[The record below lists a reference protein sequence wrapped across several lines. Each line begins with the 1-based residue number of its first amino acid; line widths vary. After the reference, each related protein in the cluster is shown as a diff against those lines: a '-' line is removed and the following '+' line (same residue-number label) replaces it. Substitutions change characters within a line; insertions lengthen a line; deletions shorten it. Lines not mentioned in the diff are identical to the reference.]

1 MFRRIVLLSI
11 ALMAVLVVFGC
22 SGGGD
27 STSVSDESELAAR
40 VEDWTY
46 TRDQIEILVSQMTP
60 DQLEEYDSPMGRV
73 FLADRMIEE
82 ELYYKQA
89 VKEGLA
95 EDADFKTAVDKY
107 KRSLLVQSYYAH
119 KIEPLARASEEDL
132 YDYYERNQE
141 AYAIQPIVR
150 AQHIFS
156 TDREKLV
163 DFKKRIE
170 AGEKMT
176 TLAHKYSEDAL
187 TREDGGDLGYFNPGG
202 YIRGI
207 GYSEVI
213 TDACFTLEPKV
224 VHGPIKWEKGY
235 SLIRVNEFRP
245 AQVRSFEEVRKDIEG
260 VFVRKNIEKIKAEL
274 VVQLRSQYDVENYLE
289 NDLKL
294 TQRTPEELWNL
305 AQTSTDSRHRIRN
318 YEEIVQR
325 FPKSDYSPQALF
337 MIGFVYSEE
346 IQDRVEAERWLSRVI
361 NEYPD
366 SEVAETAQWMIDNL
380 GKPMPDFDS
389 IDELSDKVN

>member
-11 ALMAVLVVFGC
+11 TLIAVLAVFGC
-22 SGGGD
+22 SGGSD
-27 STSVSDESELAAR
+27 STQASDEVELAAR
-40 VEDWTY
+40 VDDWTF

-60 DQLEEYDSPMGRV
+60 QQLEEYDTPMGRV
-73 FLADRMIEE
+73 FLADRMIDE

-89 VKEGLA
+89 LKEGLDTD
-95 EDADFKTAVDKY
+95 EHFKTALDNY
-107 KRSLLVQSYYAH
+107 KRTLLVQSYYSH

-132 YDYYERNQE
+132 YDYYEQNQE
-141 AYAIQPIVR
+141 AYTIQPIVR

-156 TDREKLV
+156 ENREKLE
-163 DFKKRIE
+163 DFKKRIA

-187 TREDGGDLGYFNPGG
+187 TRDDGGDLGYFNPGG

-207 GYSEVI
+207 GYSEII
-213 TDACFTLEPKV
+213 TDACFTLEPKI

-245 AQVRSFEEVRKDIEG
+245 ATVRSFEEVRKEIG
-260 VFVRKNIEKIKAEL
+260 AVFVRMNIDKIKVEL
-274 VVQLRSQYDVENYLE
+274 VKQLRTQYDVVNYLE
-289 NDLKL
+289 KDMKL

-325 FPKSDYSPQALF
+325 FPRSDFSPQALF

-366 SEVAETAQWMIDNL
+366 SKVAETAQWMIDNL

-389 IDELSDKVN
+389 IDDLKDKVN